1 MKPGTFS
8 NAMVASVGAYAEA
21 VAELTAQNEQLQA
34 ALRSASTA
42 AEATNRLTEQVS
54 ALVDEARQVNLDG
67 KLDPVLA
74 RRVRAISDVL
84 DALKRGAK

>member
-21 VAELTAQNEQLQA
+21 VAELTAQNEQLHA
-34 ALRSASTA
+34 ALRAAAAA
-42 AEATNRLTEQVS
+42 AEVTNRLTEQVR
-54 ALVDEARQVNLDG
+54 ALTDEAHQANLDG

-74 RRVRAISDVL
+74 RRVRAILDVL